1 MAAAPN
7 ELSFLPD
14 DYLERKAR
22 RRTNAICAVLFC
34 VVISA
39 IGGAFTVTEKSMR
52 EIENQYAA
60 VQQQYTDAAKRIEQV
75 QKMQEKQ
82 RTMAQ
87 QAELTAGLLEKVP
100 RSFVLAELTNGMPT
114 GLSLLD
120 FRLESALVQ
129 GAAPKPKTAF
139 EIRQAQVNAAA
150 APQAG
155 TVIAAAPQAKNYDV
169 TMRLN
174 GVALTVEQVGDFLGV
189 LGKSRMFTDV
199 NLISTEEFKQPD
211 NPDAKLRKFA
221 IEMKLNPS
229 ATVDLASAPAK
240 LGEGGSKTAGV
251 SLEK

>member
-52 EIENQYAA
+52 EIEQQYEQI
-60 VQQQYTDAAKRIEQV
+60 QQQYTDAAKRIDQV

-100 RSFVLAELTNGMPT
+100 RSFVLAELTNGIPT
-114 GLSLLD
+114 GVSLLD
-120 FRLESALVQ
+120 FKLDSTVVVNT
-129 GAAPKPKTAF
+129 GPSKPKTAF
-139 EIRQAQVNAAA
+139 ELRQAAVQGAQSN
-150 APQAG
+150 
-155 TVIAAAPQAKNYDV
+155 VISIPTPKAKNYDV
-169 TMRLN
+169 AMRLN
-174 GVALTVEQVGDFLGV
+174 GVAMTVEQVGDFLGT
-189 LGKSRMFTDV
+189 LGRSKMFSDV
-199 NLISTEEFKQPD
+199 NLISTEEFKQND
-211 NPDAKLRKFA
+211 NPDLKLRKFA
-221 IEMKLNPS
+221 IEMKLNPAAQVDVS
-229 ATVDLASAPAK
+229 ARSETASVPLMK
-240 LGEGGSKTAGV
+240 
-251 SLEK
+251 

>member
-52 EIENQYAA
+52 EIEKQYDDVQHQYA
-60 VQQQYTDAAKRIEQV
+60 DAAKRIEQV
-75 QKMQEKQ
+75 QQMQEKQ

-100 RSFVLAELTNGMPT
+100 RSFVLAELTNGIPT
-114 GLSLLD
+114 GVSLLD
-120 FRLESALVQ
+120 FKLDSVVAVNVP
-129 GAAPKPKTAF
+129 AAKPKTAF
-139 EIRQAQVNAAA
+139 EIRQAAVQGA
-150 APQAG
+150 QS
-155 TVIAAAPQAKNYDV
+155 VISIPTPQAKNYDV

-174 GVALTVEQVGDFLGV
+174 GVAMTVEQVGDFLGT
-189 LGKSRMFTDV
+189 LGRSRMFSDV
-199 NLISTEEFKQPD
+199 NLISTEEFKQND
-211 NPDAKLRKFA
+211 NPDLKLRKFS
-221 IEMKLNPS
+221 IEMKLNPH
-229 ATVDLASAPAK
+229 AQVDVTAKQNETASVPLMK
-240 LGEGGSKTAGV
+240 
-251 SLEK
+251 

>member
-52 EIENQYAA
+52 EIEDQYTA
-60 VQQQYTDAAKRIEQV
+60 VQGQYTDAAKRIEQV
-75 QKMQEKQ
+75 QQMQEKQ

-114 GLSLLD
+114 GVSLLD
-120 FRLESALVQ
+120 FQLTSQVMQ
-129 GAAPKPKTAF
+129 GPPPKAKSAF
-139 EIRQAQVNAAA
+139 EIRQAQL
-150 APQAG
+150 APANG
-155 TVIAAAPQAKNYDV
+155 GPAVIAAAPQAKNYDI
-169 TMRLN
+169 TLRMN
-174 GVALTVEQVGDFLGV
+174 GVALNVEQVGDFLGQM
-189 LGKSRMFTDV
+189 GKSKMFTDV
-199 NLISTEEFKQPD
+199 NLISTEEYKKQGEDEDGGP
-211 NPDAKLRKFA
+211 KLRKFA
-221 IEMKLNPS
+221 IEMKINP
-229 ATVDLASAPAK
+229 AAQVALAAAP
-240 LGEGGSKTAGV
+240 G
-251 SLEK
+251 